1 MEKLTYTHNAD
12 AAAVI
17 AQTYDTP
24 PLAYVRS
31 YGCQQNV
38 NDGEKI
44 RGVLMDIGFGV
55 CDSVEQA
62 DLILFNTCAVR
73 EHAEQRVFGNVG
85 ALKKLKEQNPRLMIG
100 VCGCMAQQEHI
111 VEKLRQSYPYVDL
124 VFGVDGIDTLP
135 QLIAQ
140 KLQKHK
146 RVLMEPAQRP
156 VIVENIPIRRE
167 SEFRAWL
174 PIMYG
179 CDNFCTYCIIPYARG
194 RCRSMPLDVLQ
205 QEVSQFAAEGYTEI
219 VLCGINLA
227 FYGKEWGGSLLDAV
241 SLCCQ
246 TSGIQRVRLGSLEP
260 ERMTEDLLDALAALP
275 AFCPQFHLSL
285 QSGCDHTL
293 KEMHRRYTTQEY
305 AALCAAI
312 RSRFPVCAITTD
324 IMVGFPGET
333 DADFAES
340 LAFAESMQFAK
351 IHVFRYSPRTG
362 TPAAKRTDQIPD
374 SVKHTRMVAMQQ
386 LAETARTA
394 FLSSRI
400 GLTLPVLF
408 ERERDAAF
416 HNGHT
421 PDFTPVKI
429 PAEKEKK
436 SLRKS
441 IFYVRIEESDSACCF
456 GHIVPKD
463 NANSSQKE

>member
-1 MEKLTYTHNAD
+1 
-12 AAAVI
+12 
-17 AQTYDTP
+17 
-24 PLAYVRS
+24 
-31 YGCQQNV
+31 
-38 NDGEKI
+38 
-44 RGVLMDIGFGV
+44 
-55 CDSVEQA
+55 
-62 DLILFNTCAVR
+62 
-73 EHAEQRVFGNVG
+73 
-85 ALKKLKEQNPRLMIG
+85 
-100 VCGCMAQQEHI
+100 
-111 VEKLRQSYPYVDL
+111 
-124 VFGVDGIDTLP
+124 
-135 QLIAQ
+135 
-140 KLQKHK
+140 
-146 RVLMEPAQRP
+146 
-156 VIVENIPIRRE
+156 
-167 SEFRAWL
+167 
-174 PIMYG
+174 
-179 CDNFCTYCIIPYARG
+179 
-194 RCRSMPLDVLQ
+194 MPLDVLQ

-324 IMVGFPGET
+324 IMVGFPRET

>member
-1 MEKLTYTHNAD
+1 MKFSFYTLGCKVNQYETQAMEQLLVQSGHTLGSFD
-12 AAAVI
+12 EI
-17 AQTYDTP
+17 
-24 PLAYVRS
+24 
-31 YGCQQNV
+31 C
-38 NDGEKI
+38 DGYI
-44 RGVLMDIGFGV
+44 I
-55 CDSVEQA
+55 
-62 DLILFNTCAVR
+62 NTCTVTAVSDKKSR
-73 EHAEQRVFGNVG
+73 NAIRRVR
-85 ALKKLKEQNPRLMIG
+85 KLNPQAVVG
-100 VCGCMAQQEHI
+100 VCGCYAQSSPDEIRKLDVDVLIGTDGREAFVRHMIDVAQTRQKWDCVDDAGGPRAFEI
-111 VEKLRQSYPYVDL
+111 LPAGGLAARTRALLKVE
-124 VFGVDGIDTLP
+124 DGC
-135 QLIAQ
+135 
-140 KLQKHK
+140 
-146 RVLMEPAQRP
+146 
-156 VIVENIPIRRE
+156 N
-167 SEFRAWL
+167 
-174 PIMYG
+174 
-179 CDNFCTYCIIPYARG
+179 NFCTYCIIPYARG

-362 TPAAKRTDQIPD
+362 TPAAKRTDQISD